1 MDNLKLFR
9 IRICLNKSE
18 MSQEYASRKSE
29 IVHPNCFLFK
39 THLNLCTLEGNQDIS
54 QCFFSVSPQE
64 KANTLRGGETK
75 GMDFP

>member
-1 MDNLKLFR
+1 MGR
-9 IRICLNKSE
+9 EATRAVSE
-18 MSQEYASRKSE
+18 
-29 IVHPNCFLFK
+29 
-39 THLNLCTLEGNQDIS
+39 NLCTLEGNQDIS